1 MHKNQ
6 LALKEL
12 NDPTLSMIIQIIYYS
27 EQYGY

>member
-1 MHKNQ
+1 MQKSQ

-12 NDPTLSMIIQIIYYS
+12 NDTTLSMITQIIYYS